1 MKRILKRLLLGLL
14 ILLLTLV
21 AAIMLLPWERQVEQ
35 RLVAALEAQGMKPA
49 KLTIAGIGWH
59 GLKVTDVALGEP
71 AHHFDQLELGYAP
84 LALLQHKSNAP
95 LHLSAQNLTLH
106 AGETPLHI
114 AALTAD
120 IAPQQSLQH
129 WQGKWQLEGITLAAD
144 TANLPPF
151 SATGTLEATREKLQ
165 IEGSLS
171 SKDNSYHGDFTL
183 HYLPADKAASTLHLR
198 AVSLPWGGGTI
209 ALTEATLPLGG
220 DAPIRLPLQVKQVA
234 LQPLMETL
242 AAGKATATGNVSGA
256 LPIRLTRSGDL
267 FIEKST
273 LAADAPGLLT
283 LSPEVIPGD
292 NPALSIARNVLS
304 NLHYTTLALALEMQ
318 GAHALGA
325 ELKVEGSNPAVENG
339 RPIKLTV
346 HLSGDVLNLLRQNI
360 TLLNDPARFIQQG
373 NHD

>member
-1 MKRILKRLLLGLL
+1 M
-14 ILLLTLV
+14 
-21 AAIMLLPWERQVEQ
+21 
-35 RLVAALEAQGMKPA
+35 
-49 KLTIAGIGWH
+49 
-59 GLKVTDVALGEP
+59 
-71 AHHFDQLELGYAP
+71 
-84 LALLQHKSNAP
+84 
-95 LHLSAQNLTLH
+95 
-106 AGETPLHI
+106 
-114 AALTAD
+114 
-120 IAPQQSLQH
+120 
-129 WQGKWQLEGITLAAD
+129 
-144 TANLPPF
+144 
-151 SATGTLEATREKLQ
+151 
-165 IEGSLS
+165 
-171 SKDNSYHGDFTL
+171 
-183 HYLPADKAASTLHLR
+183 
-198 AVSLPWGGGTI
+198 
-209 ALTEATLPLGG
+209 PLGG

-318 GAHALGA
+318 DAHALGA